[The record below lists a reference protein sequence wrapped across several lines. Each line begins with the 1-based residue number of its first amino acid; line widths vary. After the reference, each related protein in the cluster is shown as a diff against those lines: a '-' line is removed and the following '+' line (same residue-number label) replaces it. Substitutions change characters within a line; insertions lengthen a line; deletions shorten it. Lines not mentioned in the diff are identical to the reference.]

1 MSKKLWQ
8 PSLLEKRNSNLFA
21 FENYILKK
29 LKIKFNGNYKNLL
42 NWSIK
47 NSPEFWS
54 RFWDFTKIKGTKS
67 KQKIRKSKIFYKNL
81 FLPGSKLNFGENL
94 LSKNNQEKAVTFIS
108 ENGYREERSWRQL
121 NLNTCKILKFLR
133 KINIKKGDRVAA
145 YMPNTIETVEAFIAT
160 TSLGSIWSSCSP
172 DFGSKGVI
180 ERFSQINP
188 KVLFITDQYFYNG
201 KKIDV
206 LKKLPEILKSIPSIK
221 SVVISNYP
229 GKKFIK
235 NKNKNKLKKINLF
248 KWNKLIQTNDEKIN
262 FKRFDF
268 ETELVILYSSGTT
281 GKPKCICH
289 RSGGVLI
296 QHMKEHQLHCNIKE
310 NDNVFY
316 FTTCGWMMW
325 NWLVSSLASKASIVL
340 FDGSPMFKSSDL
352 LLKIAQREKITLFGI
367 SAKYVDAL
375 RKFKPKLKYKFK
387 LNKLRTICSTGSP
400 LSEESFKYVY
410 KHIKKN
416 VHLSSISG
424 GTDIVSC
431 FVLGNL
437 YQPVNIGEIQNN
449 GLALDVDV
457 LSDKGKSLK
466 NSKGELVC
474 KNPFPSMPLKFWND
488 KNDIKFKNAYF
499 NRFKNIWHHGDYA
512 EIKNNGGYIIHGRS
526 DTTLNP
532 GGVRLGTAEIYSEVE
547 KFKEIKE
554 SIVVGQSWDNDVRI
568 LLFIVMSKNYLLTAK
583 LINKIKLQIK
593 KNVSPRH
600 VPNKIIVVKD
610 IPRTKS
616 GKIVELAVKSKIEG
630 SEIKNIEAL
639 ANPEA
644 LEQFNNLKELSN

>member
-8 PSLLEKRNSNLFA
+8 PSLIVKKNSNLFA
-21 FENYILKK
+21 FENYISKK
-29 LKIKFNGNYKNLL
+29 LKIKFNRNYKKLL

-54 RFWDFTKIKGTKS
+54 RFWDFSKIKGTKS
-67 KQKIRKSKIFYKNL
+67 NKNFRKSKTFYKNL
-81 FLPGSKLNFGENL
+81 FLPGSRLNFGENL
-94 LSKNNQEKAVTFIS
+94 LSKNNNEKAVTFIS
-108 ENGYREERSWRQL
+108 ENGFREERSWRQL
-121 NLNTCKILKFLR
+121 NLNTNKISNFLK

-160 TSLGSIWSSCSP
+160 TSLGGIWSSCSP

-201 KKIDV
+201 KKIDI
-206 LKKLPEILKSIPSIK
+206 LNRLPEILKLIPSIK

-235 NKNKNKLKKINLF
+235 NKYKFKKINLF
-248 KWNKLIQTNDEKIN
+248 KWNKLMQTNTEKID

-268 ETELVILYSSGTT
+268 ETELAILYSSGTT

-325 NWLVSSLASKASIVL
+325 NWLVSSLASRASIVL

-488 KNDIKFKNAYF
+488 KNDIKFKSAYF

-512 EIKNNGGYIIHGRS
+512 EINNSGGYIIHGRS

-554 SIVVGQSWDNDVRI
+554 SIVVGQAWDNDVRI
-568 LLFIVMSKNYLLTAK
+568 VLFIVMSKSYSLTGE

-593 KNVSPRH
+593 KNASPRH
-600 VPNKIIVVKD
+600 IPSKIIVVKD

-644 LEQFNNLKELSN
+644 LEQYRNIKELNI